1 MNNNFS
7 NELINEV
14 KSMILDS
21 IYDYEDC
28 TIEDYIMDEFNSSF
42 LFDESDGDKF
52 IGKYY
57 KDFKTM
63 LDFCNFNYGYQPT
76 TEEILHSERMAS
88 LLVLTV
94 VEDIMYN
101 LYDPLDIINEETINL
116 NNFKYEEVE

>member
-7 NELINEV
+7 NELVNEV

-42 LFDESDGDKF
+42 LFNESDSDKF

-63 LDFCNFNYGYQPT
+63 LDLCDFNYGYQPT
-76 TEEILHSERMAS
+76 IEEILHSERMAS

-101 LYDPLDIINEETINL
+101 LYDSSDIINEENIKL
-116 NNFKYEEVE
+116 DNFKYEEVE